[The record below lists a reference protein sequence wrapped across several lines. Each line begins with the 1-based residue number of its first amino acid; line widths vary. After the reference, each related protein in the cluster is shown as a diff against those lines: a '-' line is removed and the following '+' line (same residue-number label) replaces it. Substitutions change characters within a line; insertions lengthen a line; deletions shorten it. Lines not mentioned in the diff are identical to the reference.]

1 MLDIF
6 NSNAFGIVRLTDAV
20 NRTPFVPG
28 RIGQMGL
35 FGQGTGI
42 TTTSVLIEEKDG
54 FLKMLSPTP
63 RGAPGETLDKKK
75 RRLRSLAVP
84 HFEVNDAV
92 MAEEVQGVRA
102 FGEETALETVM
113 GKLAERNRDVITPSF
128 AVTEEFARVG
138 AVKGIITYADGS
150 TVDLF
155 DLFEVSQPATV
166 GFDLDA
172 ANPVLGSVRNLC
184 ASIYRSMS
192 DKLGGVPFSHIH
204 AFVGNDFFD
213 ALIKHPEVRATY
225 LNQEA
230 AGELRMGSV
239 NVQGLVYG
247 TFMFGGIVWENY
259 RGSYN
264 GSPFFADDA
273 AQFVP
278 VGVPNLFRTVYAP
291 ADYIETVNT
300 VGKRLYAKQYPMENG
315 KGVYYDAQ
323 MNSLS
328 YCTRPEV
335 LIPGVAGSA

>member
-6 NSNAFGIVRLTDAV
+6 NSNAFGIVHLTDAV

-35 FGQGTGI
+35 FGAGTGI

-102 FGEETALETVM
+102 FGSETELETVM
-113 GKLAERNRDVITPSF
+113 GKIAERNRDVIAPSF
-128 AVTEEFARVG
+128 AITEEYARVG

-150 TVDLF
+150 TMSLF
-155 DLFEVSQPATV
+155 TEFGVTQPDEVPFV
-166 GFDLDA
+166 LDA
-172 ANPVLGSVRNLC
+172 ANPVDGALRNLC
-184 ASIYRSMS
+184 ASIYRQVS

-213 ALIKHPEVRATY
+213 YLIKHKEVRATY

-239 NVQGLVYG
+239 NANGLVYG
-247 TFMFGGIVWENY
+247 SFMFGGIVWENY

-264 GSPFFADDA
+264 GSPFFGATN

-335 LIPGVAGSA
+335 LIPGRLGS